1 MNIFYL
7 HKDPIKAAEMSCDKH
22 VCKMI
27 VESAQMLSTAHR
39 VLDGQEFIDKTANG
53 RNIKRWRHPNKELN
67 KALYKASHIKHPSTQ
82 WVMYNLHNYVW
93 LYRHMMALHEQF
105 KLRYNKSEDHMTV
118 KKLGDILKDAP
129 KKLPVR
135 DSKEPTPAMPDEC
148 KVPGDVVAS
157 YRKYYIMK
165 KRDFATW
172 KSPSVMPEW
181 FKKGIENVTR

>member
-7 HKDPIKAAEMSCDKH
+7 DKDPIKAAEMSCDKH

-27 VESAQMLSTAHR
+27 IESAQMLSTAHR
-39 VLDGQEFIDKTANG
+39 VLDGQEFTDKTANG
-53 RNIKRWRHPNKELN
+53 RNIKRWRHPDKDLD
-67 KALYKASHIKHPSTQ
+67 KILYKASHIKHPSTQ

-93 LYRHMMALHEQF
+93 LYRHMMALHSQF
-105 KLRYNKSEDHMTV
+105 KLRYNKSEDHMTIQ
-118 KKLGDILKDAP
+118 KLGNVLKDAP

-148 KVPGDVVAS
+148 KVPGDSVAS

-165 KRDFATW
+165 KKDFATW
-172 KSPSVMPEW
+172 KYPAVMPNW
-181 FKKGIENVTR
+181 YKKGIENAV